1 MRIAFNTIPASL
13 TQQLSSLSARQN
25 RLQNQAA
32 TGKRISQLDDE
43 PATMR
48 RVLDLQAQGSQTAQ
62 YRKNITALQGQ
73 ATASYGAISSVQTI
87 AARAG
92 ELATLADGT
101 RSPQELAAYAAEVT
115 QMIQHGVQQM
125 NTTWEGNYIFG
136 GTKNTQPPYTVAT
149 DANGN
154 VTGVTYQ
161 GNNSV
166 SEAEI
171 AQGAT
176 LSSQVPGE
184 NNTGAGPAGVI
195 TDTRTGADLFNHLIS
210 LQNHL
215 LSGNTA
221 AIAATDLP
229 ALAKDETNITSRIAD
244 NGLTQS
250 RLDTADSLAQKQ
262 SLSLKQMVSQDSDAD
277 LADTLTKLS
286 ATQTAYQAAL
296 QSGAKLLSQNQSLMD
311 YLR

>member
-25 RLQNQAA
+25 RLQTQAA
-32 TGKRISQLDDE
+32 TGKRVSQLDDE

-62 YRKNITALQGQ
+62 YRKNIVALQGQ
-73 ATASYGAISSVQTI
+73 ATASYNAISGVQTI
-87 AARAG
+87 VARAG

-125 NTTWEGNYIFG
+125 NTTWEGNYIFS
-136 GTKNTQPPYTVAT
+136 GTKNAQPPYAIAT

-161 GNNSV
+161 GNSSV

-176 LSSQVPGE
+176 LGSQVPGE

-195 TDTRTGADLFNHLIS
+195 SDSRTGADLFNHLIS

-215 LSGNTA
+215 LAGNTA

-262 SLSLKQMVSQDSDAD
+262 SQSLKQMVSQDSDAD